1 MAYNKEQLNNLYER
15 VIKTIE
21 ISDEMFDGAEKAY
34 KDLGAWI
41 DKQTP
46 TYKINI
52 YSQGSFAL
60 GTVIKPISD
69 SEDYDLDL
77 VCEFERQYGLSAEE
91 LKCDVVKPLLKK
103 YKRIKGDIENKKR
116 CWHVEYEDLPNFHMD
131 IIPAVHRRIA
141 KDYIDITDHDEET
154 DTYEYIGS
162 NPQGYI
168 DWFNSRKKYRR
179 DRLFEQ
185 YCSENKHRLLCQAD
199 IEQLKEYNFKTPLQ
213 KAIQLLKRHRDIMF
227 DGDVKKVKP
236 ISIIITTIAAELY
249 NNEDNIVDA
258 LSNILNNAE
267 AHLKSKMVG
276 GIYHVDNPSYTGA
289 DIENFADKWEEHP
302 ERKDAFFAWIR
313 QAKHDFVDPKLLD
326 MNRVQMSENINRAL
340 GVTTGNKVFTEM
352 AKEEREAIEKQQSK
366 VSSATGAIS
375 NKGNISI
382 PRNHHYGK

>member
-1 MAYNKEQLNNLYER
+1 MAYNKEQLNNLYEG

-21 ISDEMFDGAEKAY
+21 ISDKMFEEAEKAY

-41 DKQTP
+41 NKQTP
-46 TYKINI
+46 TYKVNI

-77 VCEFERQYGLSAEE
+77 VCEFERQYGLTAEE
-91 LKCDVVKPLLKK
+91 LKCDVVKPLLLK
-103 YKRIKGDIENKKR
+103 YKKIKGDIENKKR

-131 IIPAVHRRIA
+131 IIPAVHRRLA

-199 IEQLKEYNFKTPLQ
+199 IKQLKEYNFKTPLQ

-276 GIYHVDNPSYTGA
+276 GIYHVDNPSYTGE
-289 DIENFADKWEEHP
+289 DIENFADKWDEHP
-302 ERKDAFFAWIR
+302 ERKDAFFAWIK

>member
-21 ISDEMFDGAEKAY
+21 ISDKMFEEAEKAY

-41 DKQTP
+41 NKQTP
-46 TYKINI
+46 TYKVNI

-77 VCEFERQYGLSAEE
+77 VCEFERQYGLTAEE
-91 LKCDVVKPLLKK
+91 LKCDVVKPLLLK
-103 YKRIKGDIENKKR
+103 YKKIKGDIENKKR

-131 IIPAVHRRIA
+131 IIPAVHRRLA

-199 IEQLKEYNFKTPLQ
+199 IKQLKEYNFKTPLQ

-267 AHLKSKMVG
+267 AHLKSKMPISKRSAVISSSLLSKKSSRPFNRTILRATVREVLS
-276 GIYHVDNPSYTGA
+276 GIRKGA
-289 DIENFADKWEEHP
+289 ASP
-302 ERKDAFFAWIR
+302 
-313 QAKHDFVDPKLLD
+313 
-326 MNRVQMSENINRAL
+326 
-340 GVTTGNKVFTEM
+340 
-352 AKEEREAIEKQQSK
+352 
-366 VSSATGAIS
+366 
-375 NKGNISI
+375 
-382 PRNHHYGK
+382 

>member
-1 MAYNKEQLNNLYER
+1 MFTKDKLNDLYER

-21 ISDEMFDGAEKAY
+21 ISDRMFDEAEKAY

-46 TYKINI
+46 TYKINM

-60 GTVIKPISD
+60 GTVIKPIND

-103 YKRIKGDIENKKR
+103 YKKIKGDIENKKR

-131 IIPAVHRRIA
+131 IIPAVHRRLA
-141 KDYIDITDHDEET
+141 KDFIDITDHDEET

-168 DWFNSRKKYRR
+168 DWFNTRKKYRC

-267 AHLKSKMVG
+267 AHLISKMVG
-276 GIYHVDNPSYTGA
+276 GIYHVDNPSYTGE

-313 QAKHDFVDPKLLD
+313 QAKHDLVDPKLLD
-326 MNRVQMSENINRAL
+326 INRVQMSENIKKAL
-340 GVTTGNKVFTEM
+340 GVTTGNKVFIEM

>member
-21 ISDEMFDGAEKAY
+21 ISDEMFDEAEKAY

-131 IIPAVHRRIA
+131 IIPAVHRRLA
-141 KDYIDITDHDEET
+141 KDYIDITDHDEDT

-179 DRLFEQ
+179 DRLFEK

-227 DGDVKKVKP
+227 DGDVKKLKP

-276 GIYHVDNPSYTGA
+276 GIYHVDNPSYTGE
-289 DIENFADKWEEHP
+289 DIENFADKWEAHP